1 MDHSRLSLYYLVRLP
16 VSKASP
22 VTIDLPVPIR
32 GHNFLNLNDSRLLVG
47 SVSNFIYE
55 KKNKKS
61 FLFESHLMKSKT
73 LVSSSIQWDFCS
85 FLSRERNADG
95 IHHFWHN
102 AIFVNELNSDNFVN
116 GISFIEFVNE
126 SMISMAMTSLLVRLH
141 YVDLLN
147 RCGIGSR
154 RWNWKFREKA

>member
-1 MDHSRLSLYYLVRLP
+1 
-16 VSKASP
+16 
-22 VTIDLPVPIR
+22 
-32 GHNFLNLNDSRLLVG
+32 
-47 SVSNFIYE
+47 
-55 KKNKKS
+55 
-61 FLFESHLMKSKT
+61 MKSKT

-102 AIFVNELNSDNFVN
+102 AIFVNELNSDNIVN
-116 GISFIEFVNE
+116 EISFNDFVNE

-147 RCGIGSR
+147 RCGT
-154 RWNWKFREKA
+154 RWYNFERLVRVIRNCSNVYRVTINSLSMNSSEILSKKSVSMNCQWINDLINEKKSSMKRL